1 MFITYLLKVFIF
13 TIKTYLLQVDFIK
26 TYLLQVVFI
35 KAYLLEVV

>member
-13 TIKTYLLQVDFIK
+13 TIKTYLLQVDFNK